1 MPHPFQHA
9 CVRDLAWACFS
20 PPLMLSARLGG
31 DGPDAGNADFA
42 LTPARQDWL
51 ARLDADPAPLREHL
65 ARSRSR
71 RLGLYFERLWHFF
84 LARDPA
90 VELLAHNLPVRE
102 NGRTLGEF
110 DLLYYCHERRR
121 HCHLELAVKFYL
133 GYSAPGCDTPGASR
147 WRDWL
152 GPNSRDRLDLKLDR
166 LLDHQVRLAD
176 HPSARAVLARLGVTD
191 PLREVE
197 MKGYLFRHPR
207 NPLPP
212 PRAFNPALALH
223 SWWRLQELPGAL
235 DPSLRYRVLPR
246 LEWLAAARDTVD
258 AMPPPALLQ
267 ALEDHFREHRQPR
280 LVAALDDSGVE
291 QWRCFVT
298 DASWPD

>member
-31 DGPDAGNADFA
+31 SGAAVANTGFA
-42 LTPARQDWL
+42 LTPARRDWL
-51 ARLDADPAPLREHL
+51 ARLDADPAPLLEYL

-84 LARDPA
+84 LAADPA

-102 NGRTLGEF
+102 DGRTLGEF
-110 DLLYYCHERRR
+110 DVLYYCRERRR

-133 GYSAPGCDTPGASR
+133 GYGSPTGAGSSQ

-152 GPNSRDRLDLKLDR
+152 GPNSHDRLDLKLER
-166 LLDHQVRLAD
+166 LLEHQARLAD
-176 HPSARAVLARLGVTD
+176 HPSAKAVLTQRGIFE

-197 MKGYLFRHPR
+197 VKGYLFRQPQA
-207 NPLPP
+207 PMPA
-212 PRAFNPALALH
+212 PRAFNPALPLYP
-223 SWWRLQELPGAL
+223 WWRREELPGAL
-235 DPSLRYRVLPR
+235 ETGLYYRVLPR
-246 LEWLAAARDTVD
+246 LEWLAPVRDKSGAQPLPTLLR
-258 AMPPPALLQ
+258 ALD
-267 ALEDHFREHRQPR
+267 EHFREHRQPR
-280 LVAALDDSGVE
+280 LVAALNASGE
-291 QWRCFVT
+291 ELWRCFVT
-298 DASWPD
+298 DTHWPD